1 MKYNI
6 TERNVMKKAFT
17 LAEVLITLGI
27 IGVVAAMTLP
37 ALTAKYKEKILITQ
51 IKRAYSDLQNA
62 LKLYAVQNECSDISC
77 ISDTNSTTNELTVK
91 LYSQFK
97 GAKFCDITNN
107 SKQCV
112 NTLIKASKPIKD
124 GNGNL
129 AYSDNFRKPFF
140 ISANGAA
147 FQVAQYNQCPRDI
160 ETKRKDENGNYIR
173 DADGNIETYTTTSN
187 VCALLYFDA
196 NGTHNGPNQKGAD
209 VYVFSILSN
218 GKVLND
224 GWIWTALTKG
234 KLNYTP
240 YEPGQAIK

>member
-1 MKYNI
+1 
-6 TERNVMKKAFT
+6 MKKAFT

-62 LKLYAVQNECSDISC
+62 LKLYAAQNECSDISC

-97 GAKFCDITNN
+97 GAKFCDINNN

-112 NTLIKASKPIKD
+112 NTYIKAATPLND

-129 AYSDNFRKPFF
+129 AYIDNFRKPFF

-147 FQVAQYNQCPRDI
+147 FQVTQYNQCPRDV
-160 ETKRKDENGNYIR
+160 ERKRKDENGNYIR

-187 VCALLYFDA
+187 ICAVLYFDA
-196 NGTHNGPNQKGAD
+196 NGTHNGPNQIGAD
-209 VYVFSILSN
+209 VYLFSILSN
-218 GKVLND
+218 GKVSDLDNN
-224 GWIWTALTKG
+224 IWTALTKG
-234 KLNYTP
+234 ELHYTP